1 MRLVSVPLGPRGSL
15 ARPGE
20 QVEGQPQDVS
30 EAVQLTLTHVE
41 AVQRL
46 VSLED
51 LTNSEALGMRR
62 ELVWLRIDIL
72 T

>member
-20 QVEGQPQDVS
+20 QVEGQPQDVG
-30 EAVQLTLTHVE
+30 EAVQLTLTHIE

-46 VSLED
+46 VSLEELD
-51 LTNSEALGMRR
+51 KLGGNLNAARTG
-62 ELVWLRIDIL
+62 LVAD
-72 T
+72 

>member
-15 ARPGE
+15 AGPGE

-46 VSLED
+46 VSLEELD
-51 LTNSEALGMRR
+51 KLGGTWNAARTG
-62 ELVWLRIDIL
+62 LVAD
-72 T
+72 

>member
-46 VSLED
+46 VSLEELD
-51 LTNSEALGMRR
+51 KLGGNLNAARTG
-62 ELVWLRIDIL
+62 LVAD
-72 T
+72 

>member
-1 MRLVSVPLGPRGSL
+1 MSYLLVSVPLGPHGSL

-46 VSLED
+46 VSLEELD
-51 LTNSEALGMRR
+51 KLGGTWNAARTG
-62 ELVWLRIDIL
+62 LIAD
-72 T
+72 

>member
-1 MRLVSVPLGPRGSL
+1 MRFVSVPLGPRGSL

-20 QVEGQPQDVS
+20 HVEGQPQDVG

-46 VSLED
+46 VSLEELD
-51 LTNSEALGMRR
+51 KLGDTWNAARTG
-62 ELVWLRIDIL
+62 LVAD
-72 T
+72 

>member
-46 VSLED
+46 VSLEELD
-51 LTNSEALGMRR
+51 KLGVGGTRDAAR
-62 ELVWLRIDIL
+62 TGLVAD
-72 T
+72 

>member
-15 ARPGE
+15 TRPGE
-20 QVEGQPQDVS
+20 QVEGQPQDVG

-46 VSLED
+46 VSLE
-51 LTNSEALGMRR
+51 
-62 ELVWLRIDIL
+62 ELDKL
-72 T
+72 

>member
-1 MRLVSVPLGPRGSL
+1 MRVSQIWVVSYLMRLVSVPLAPRGSL
-15 ARPGE
+15 TRPGE
-20 QVEGQPQDVS
+20 QVEGQPQDVG

-46 VSLED
+46 VSLEELD
-51 LTNSEALGMRR
+51 KLGG
-62 ELVWLRIDIL
+62 

>member
-1 MRLVSVPLGPRGSL
+1 MRLVSVPLGPRCSL

-46 VSLED
+46 VSLEELD
-51 LTNSEALGMRR
+51 KLGGNWNAARTG
-62 ELVWLRIDIL
+62 LVAD
-72 T
+72 